1 MDTLKVKEEAA
12 EQSDG
17 SDYADAW
24 DDDKW
29 NDAEVGHKPCAGL
42 TLILISH
49 HSRAVVFNYCLC
61 SLRVGPVYSFIR
73 S

>member
-42 TLILISH
+42 TFDFDFS
-49 HSRAVVFNYCLC
+49 
-61 SLRVGPVYSFIR
+61 SLKGRSF
-73 S
+73 